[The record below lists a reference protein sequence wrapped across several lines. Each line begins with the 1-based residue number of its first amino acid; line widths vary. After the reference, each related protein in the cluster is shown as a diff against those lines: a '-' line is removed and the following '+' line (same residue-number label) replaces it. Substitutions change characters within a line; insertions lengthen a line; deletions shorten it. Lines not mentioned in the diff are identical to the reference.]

1 MSSRTQNLEGIIL
14 KRTNLG
20 ETDRL
25 VTLISQEKGRFVC
38 VAKGVRRLNSS
49 TKAALEPGNIARVQ
63 LINTKGLP
71 LLVQAKLLEDA
82 SPARMDLIR
91 IRQLAQILEIFDK
104 LFVEEE
110 IPQKTYDLLLTI
122 RQKLIQNET
131 QVIRH
136 YLQKLL
142 QTLGFKDENNNSKQT
157 MLEYVQQIAER
168 PMRSFDFLQIK
179 NHKNNK

>member
-82 SPARMDLIR
+82 SAARTDLVR

-110 IPQKTYDLLLTI
+110 IPQSTYELLLTI
-122 RQKLIQNET
+122 RSKLINNET

-168 PMRSFDFLQIK
+168 PMRSFDYLQIK
-179 NHKNNK
+179 NHKNSK

>member
-1 MSSRTQNLEGIIL
+1 MNSRSSVIQGLIL
-14 KRTNLG
+14 KRSNLG

-25 VTLISQEKGRFVC
+25 VTVIAQEKGRFVC

-63 LINTKGLP
+63 LISTKGLP
-71 LLVQAKLLEDA
+71 LLVQAKLVEDA
-82 SPARMDLIR
+82 SAVRIDLVK
-91 IRQLAQILEIFDK
+91 IRQLTQILEIFDN

-110 IPQKTYDLLLTI
+110 IPQSTYDLLITI

-142 QTLGFKDENNNSKQT
+142 QTLGFRDENNNSKQT

-168 PMRSFDFLQIK
+168 PMRSFEYLQIK
-179 NHKNNK
+179 NHKNSK